1 MNVVS
6 VMAHQDDELM
16 CLGTMLKMKARG
28 DSLHFICL
36 TGGEMGMVQHPEMSS
51 KEASECRKRRWRH
64 WQMRQGEVTSAWAL
78 RMNSYLTEK
87 RSGWL

>member
-36 TGGEMGMVQHPEMSS
+36 TGGEMGMVQYPEMSS
-51 KEASECRKRRWRH
+51 KEASECRK
-64 WQMRQGEVTSAWAL
+64 MEMEALANEAGGVTSAWAL